1 MSHTNR
7 YLTRRGPVAAPGHAL
22 QAGPVNS
29 PARVEAL
36 RKLVAAGRYQVNPR
50 YLATRILQAAGVKLP
65 E

>member
-1 MSHTNR
+1 MS
-7 YLTRRGPVAAPGHAL
+7 APAHPL

-29 PARVEAL
+29 PARIEEL

-50 YLATRILQAAGVKLP
+50 FLATKILHAASVKLP

>member
-1 MSHTNR
+1 MSDTNR
-7 YLTRRGPVAAPGHAL
+7 YLTRRGPVSALGRSL

-29 PARVEAL
+29 PARIEEL

-50 YLATRILQAAGVKLP
+50 FLATKILHAAGVKLP